1 MKKTTGIRY
10 IAIAMISVL
19 AITVNA
25 AEDNI
30 NSPSAE
36 QSIEVEGI
44 KNPEWKSYKILFQGF
59 EAFEKNRNLA
69 PAASL
74 RFALRPLQDGLSMD
88 GVTLHIESPQ
98 YRIPIALDEHHRFSL
113 PQDHLLADDEAE
125 LLVNRKK
132 NVMSIR
138 PDVRTPG
145 LAPGV
150 RRLGDLRL
158 ECHVRWEIQ
167 KDELSFIKRNAFRM
181 LGGPC
186 KSQTVKTFYF
196 ADGTLKSAWLSVPG
210 RKIQLEIAGNGRLFR
225 PPLHDT
231 MWDDEALV
239 TLEFADRAASAHRTP
254 EGGSSEEK
262 HENASQ

>member
-1 MKKTTGIRY
+1 MKKITGIRCMT
-10 IAIAMISVL
+10 IAMISLL

-25 AEDNI
+25 TEDTTR
-30 NSPSAE
+30 SPSAE

-59 EAFEKNRNLA
+59 DAFEKNRDLA
-69 PAASL
+69 PAATL

-88 GVTLHIESPQ
+88 GVTLHIESPKH
-98 YRIPIALDEHHRFSL
+98 RIPIALDEYHRFSL
-113 PQDHLLADDEAE
+113 PQDHLLADDGAE

-158 ECHVRWEIQ
+158 ECYVRWETQ

-186 KSQTVKTFYF
+186 KSETVKTFYF
-196 ADGTLKSAWLSVPG
+196 ADGTLKSAWISVPG

-225 PPLHDT
+225 PPLHDIT
-231 MWDDEALV
+231 WDDEALV

-254 EGGSSEEK
+254 EGGSNEEK